1 MFVSCIDFCW
11 SGLHLVCFVSFKSCF
26 KTCSATHLDPDSS
39 GDYDRRTP
47 LHLACASGNHGA
59 VEATLETDALIW
71 YNIHAHLRL
80 ITVFCWLRSAD
91 LWSGV
96 YTSNIESHCHIVWEC
111 VINTVPSSQSF
122 LCTEDVSFHRFCCMR
137 KPSIWIAW
145 GSQTSNCC
153 ARESRTRKDQAL
165 YTSILKSYVKIMGE
179 LWRTSQKHGRN
190 WRTWIFS
197 HLFHHVSK
205 SSIFIWSTN
214 PPLHHVF
221 HERSWQFWAHAF
233 DGGRTKREL
242 HIPYGSK

>member
-1 MFVSCIDFCW
+1 MTDERLCTWLVLLVTMVLSRQHWKLMHWYDTTFMHIYVWLLLFV
-11 SGLHLVCFVSFKSCF
+11 
-26 KTCSATHLDPDSS
+26 DSE
-39 GDYDRRTP
+39 
-47 LHLACASGNHGA
+47 
-59 VEATLETDALIW
+59 VQIFE
-71 YNIHAHLRL
+71 
-80 ITVFCWLRSAD
+80 V
-91 LWSGV
+91 GV
-96 YTSNIESHCHIVWEC
+96 YTSHIESHCHIVWEC

-137 KPSIWIAW
+137 KPSIWTAW

-165 YTSILKSYVKIMGE
+165 YTSILKNYVKIMVE

-190 WRTWIFS
+190 WRTWFFS

-233 DGGRTKREL
+233 DGGRWLKENFIYYDINCFSFFSNRHTIISIISPWLLFLLRM
-242 HIPYGSK
+242 

>member
-1 MFVSCIDFCW
+1 MYWFLLVWFASSLLRFIQILLQNM
-11 SGLHLVCFVSFKSCF
+11 SESHLV
-26 KTCSATHLDPDSS
+26 PDSS

-59 VEATLETDALIW
+59 VEATLEADALIQ
-71 YNIHAHLRL
+71 HSCTFTDLRL
-80 ITVFCWLRSAD
+80 IIVFCWLRSAD

-96 YTSNIESHCHIVWEC
+96 YTSNIDSHCHIVWEC

-137 KPSIWIAW
+137 KPSIWTAW
-145 GSQTSNCC
+145 GSQTSICC

-165 YTSILKSYVKIMGE
+165 YTSILKNYVKRMVE

-197 HLFHHVSK
+197 HLFPHVSK
-205 SSIFIWSTN
+205 SSIFIWSTTPKSPCVAWKVVTILGARLWWRPN
-214 PPLHHVF
+214 
-221 HERSWQFWAHAF
+221 
-233 DGGRTKREL
+233 
-242 HIPYGSK
+242 